1 LLADI
6 RDIFT
11 RRGVDRMPSL
21 VLVNELVAIE
31 GRPWAEWGKI
41 GQPLTQNGLA
51 RILDQYEIE
60 PVGLRIGTKTPRG
73 YELQQFQDA
82 FTTYLP
88 PEGGIPTATPQ
99 H

>member
-1 LLADI
+1 MSTEKCGNHVAETQRKKVI
-6 RDIFT
+6 RCYLSWLWRDAGSNSSNAMIGAPQLFQNF
-11 RRGVDRMPSL
+11 SL
-21 VLVNELVAIE
+21 H
-31 GRPWAEWGKI
+31 
-41 GQPLTQNGLA
+41 
-51 RILDQYEIE
+51 
-60 PVGLRIGTKTPRG
+60 LRIGTKTPRG